1 MHTTG
6 DGVIIVYFSSHV
18 PTTLCGQHR
27 PTVRF
32 NILFTVSQCN
42 PARIMERSGLDVSG
56 DDVRFA
62 ELKHLQFVAFRF
74 APPHDVRRVCLTIAL
89 PGWDFVGHDRITH
102 WLARPKD
109 EGFPDNDKV
118 Y

>member
-32 NILFTVSQCN
+32 NILFAGSQGN
-42 PARIMERSGLDVSG
+42 PARVMNRPGLDVPG
-56 DDVRFA
+56 DRLRVA
-62 ELKHLQFVAFRF
+62 ESDDLQFVSFRITY
-74 APPHDVRRVCLTIAL
+74 PHDVGWSRFSIAF
-89 PGWDFVGHDRITH
+89 PGWNF
-102 WLARPKD
+102 
-109 EGFPDNDKV
+109 
-118 Y
+118 